1 MLVDSINHIE
11 EKCSKAQE
19 VIFFINKW
27 IISRKEI
34 ELSMRPI
41 WLYMV
46 KTSIGLTQIMNMVLT

>member
-41 WLYMV
+41 
-46 KTSIGLTQIMNMVLT
+46 